1 MAAKFVSLNITPDA
15 REAVRR
21 MAAIVTAE
29 TESRVTHS
37 DALLI
42 AEKVLRAHRAEIA
55 DVVKAM
61 NTPEEEQ
68 S

>member
-15 REAVRR
+15 RDAVRR

-29 TESRVTHS
+29 TETRVTHS

-42 AEKVLRAHRAEIA
+42 AEKLLRSHRAEIA
-55 DVVKAM
+55 DIVNAL
-61 NTPEEEQ
+61 NTPTEEK
-68 S
+68 